1 MCVHFMCCSLP
12 VTNLVANSGPS
23 QQSGKLSELQS
34 SFQSVYGL
42 ASNTESSP
50 VFSQALSLLS
60 PVAWL
65 RSSSAISQVIGTSP
79 CYRRISRAAF
89 IKLASKHDNRRAAAP
104 PLATGTAVLQK
115 QTSVRDFCSPL
126 VQCGLLHSDG
136 IHRGR
141 LAVRQGPK
149 DARDQGFVL
158 WKPLTGVIG

>member
-1 MCVHFMCCSLP
+1 M
-12 VTNLVANSGPS
+12 
-23 QQSGKLSELQS
+23 
-34 SFQSVYGL
+34 
-42 ASNTESSP
+42 
-50 VFSQALSLLS
+50 FSQALSLH

-104 PLATGTAVLQK
+104 PLTTGTAVLQK
-115 QTSVRDFCSPL
+115 QTSVGDFCSPL
-126 VQCGLLHSDG
+126 VQCGLLHADD
-136 IHRGR
+136 IHRE
-141 LAVRQGPK
+141 AVRQGPK